1 MCIKNNKAPRYRK
14 ISGALLSKN
23 IFGGQG
29 MKYID
34 ACMYVCMY
42 EEDLNNEIKRRNIK
56 MYIKLVTLVILIST
70 YFVHSLTNITQS
82 N

>member
-1 MCIKNNKAPRYRK
+1 MCIENNKAPRYRK

-34 ACMYVCMY
+34 ACMY

>member
-42 EEDLNNEIKRRNIK
+42 VCMKRTLTMKLKGEI
-56 MYIKLVTLVILIST
+56 
-70 YFVHSLTNITQS
+70 
-82 N
+82 